1 MVLPDSVLPSCTMAD
16 KEYVSLSVEREA
28 REALRML
35 VIDLSKILRR
45 QVTISEALLLSVA
58 FTTKPTEEVL
68 DVIVRAEAELRANQ
82 SGGCE

>member
-1 MVLPDSVLPSCTMAD
+1 MAD